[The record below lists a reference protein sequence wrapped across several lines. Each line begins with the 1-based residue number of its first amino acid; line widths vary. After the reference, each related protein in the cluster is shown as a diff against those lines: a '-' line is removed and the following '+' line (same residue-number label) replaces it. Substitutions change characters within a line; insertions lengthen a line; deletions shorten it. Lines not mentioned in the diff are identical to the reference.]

1 MNAKQKAAPVRQ
13 HRNDPADNQ
22 RSTASYPPPLYNFL
36 EVLTMSM
43 AKISDYLKHGA
54 ENAVSAAALCSLAGT
69 TPRGLRHAIA
79 LERAAGGEILYT
91 PGGHGGYFLPSLDAE
106 QAQRER
112 MAFYCV
118 MKARAVCTFKTL
130 RPVARSLGIPAG
142 QLAFDLTENE
152 QPEKES

>member
-1 MNAKQKAAPVRQ
+1 MHTDAI
-13 HRNDPADNQ
+13 
-22 RSTASYPPPLYNFL
+22 SPPLFYHT
-36 EVLTMSM
+36 ERGSAMIE
-43 AKISDYLKHGA
+43 ISSFLKHGR
-54 ENAVSAAALCSLAGT
+54 ENATSSAVLCGMLNT
-69 TPRGLRHAIA
+69 TPRGLRHCIAI
-79 LERAAGGEILYT
+79 ERAAGAEILYT
-91 PGGHGGYFLPSLDAE
+91 PGGRGGYFLPSLDAE

-112 MAFYCV
+112 LAFYRV

>member
-1 MNAKQKAAPVRQ
+1 MQFLPLRFAVLPGQ
-13 HRNDPADNQ
+13 HRAGCVTL
-22 RSTASYPPPLYNFL
+22 SHWSEPP
-36 EVLTMSM
+36 
-43 AKISDYLKHGA
+43 
-54 ENAVSAAALCSLAGT
+54 
-69 TPRGLRHAIA
+69 
-79 LERAAGGEILYT
+79 GGEILYT

-112 MAFYCV
+112 LAFYRV

>member
-1 MNAKQKAAPVRQ
+1 MNTKQKSRPCVGAQERPGGGKMQSGTISRPQFTTQKGGNAMKVS
-13 HRNDPADNQ
+13 D
-22 RSTASYPPPLYNFL
+22 FL
-36 EVLTMSM
+36 Q
-43 AKISDYLKHGA
+43 HGA
-54 ENAVSAAALCSLAGT
+54 ENAISAAALCSIAGT

-79 LERAAGGEILYT
+79 LERAAGGEVLYT

-112 MAFYCV
+112 LAFYRV